1 MFGVS
6 FWVATGASVYIE
18 NVYIQKCVYILVDL
32 HMHVHVFTYL
42 LTSSFIFM

>member
-6 FWVATGASVYIE
+6 FWVATGASMYIE
-18 NVYIQKCVYILVDL
+18 NIQKCVYIFVDL

-42 LTSSFIFM
+42 LISSFIFM